1 MKKKKGRREAEE
13 KQEAPDETAQADR
26 QTVRVRRTHSIHR
39 RCQSQKRGKGK
50 GRKRVTC
57 QRAKRQEHDGE
68 LQAANIHNA
77 IAAQIVEGRNRS
89 GKNFRMGP
97 LRRQTLPVYVMV
109 GAPAFRTDSD
119 PYLVAVPGS
128 GATPPTPPRPTL
140 PGLPF
145 QRSLTGVIST
155 ENAGLPAPHIL
166 NLAGPPSMALEG
178 TEKHPRKKRRRKRKT
193 KKPQFLCT
201 LNTYEN
207 GCKFFRT
214 IFPKRLTPDSCQPE
228 AL

>member
-1 MKKKKGRREAEE
+1 MEEPNNGIDTETLQAQIDLAMAQAQNLIASWLPGSSGSLTQSSSRTAEAE
-13 KQEAPDETAQADR
+13 
-26 QTVRVRRTHSIHR
+26 
-39 RCQSQKRGKGK
+39 
-50 GRKRVTC
+50 
-57 QRAKRQEHDGE
+57 AK
-68 LQAANIHNA
+68 LQAL
-77 IAAQIVEGRNRS
+77 
-89 GKNFRMGP
+89 
-97 LRRQTLPVYVMV
+97 LRRPPRL
-109 GAPAFRTDSD
+109 GA
-119 PYLVAVPGS
+119 VAVPGS

-207 GCKFFRT
+207 GYE
-214 IFPKRLTPDSCQPE
+214 LHS
-228 AL
+228 